1 MQRTSAASRGC
12 AGGQG
17 PARSAE
23 YGSLGRPPTRC
34 EQEALIDCVRR
45 VVFQENAPMGQ
56 PMSVRLLINRTQEQ
70 GVMDG

>member
-1 MQRTSAASRGC
+1 
-12 AGGQG
+12 
-17 PARSAE
+17 
-23 YGSLGRPPTRC
+23 
-34 EQEALIDCVRR
+34 VRR